1 MHKIILTA
9 VLLLLPA
16 CAMGEEPGSLPVYV
30 EASAGLGISPIINT
44 RSATFVAPP
53 DRSVGTAQLNYG
65 DSFMAGAEIGMV
77 LGNPDGNWRLGLNYE
92 HTRLNL
98 GSIDITGLINGVP
111 GKVTYTGK
119 DLAFERFPFN
129 YSVHLAMANVY
140 YDLPAVMER
149 VRPYFGLGAGT
160 GFVENSS
167 TQFALSGTAGI
178 RVAITRSLYLGLRY
192 RYYWVSGS
200 TNQIGV
206 RMLPLTANTIS
217 TVIGYSF
224 E

>member
-1 MHKIILTA
+1 MQKIIFTA

-16 CAMGEEPGSLPVYV
+16 CAMGQETSLPPVYV
-30 EASAGLGISPIINT
+30 EESAGVGISPIIDT
-44 RSATFVAPP
+44 RTATFVAPP
-53 DRSVGTAQLNYG
+53 DRSVGKAQLNYG
-65 DSFMAGAEIGMV
+65 DSFMAGAEIGTM
-77 LGNPDGNWRLGLNYE
+77 LGNADGNWRLGLNYE

-98 GSIDITGLINGVP
+98 GSIDITGLVNGVA

-140 YDLPAVMER
+140 YDVPAVMEHI
-149 VRPYFGLGAGT
+149 RPYFGLGAGT
-160 GFVENSS
+160 GFVEDSS
-167 TQFALSGTAGI
+167 TEFALSGTAGF
-178 RVAITRSLYLGLRY
+178 RVAITRSVYVGLRY

-206 RMLPLTANTIS
+206 RMLPLTAHTIS
-217 TVIGYSF
+217 TVIGYSL